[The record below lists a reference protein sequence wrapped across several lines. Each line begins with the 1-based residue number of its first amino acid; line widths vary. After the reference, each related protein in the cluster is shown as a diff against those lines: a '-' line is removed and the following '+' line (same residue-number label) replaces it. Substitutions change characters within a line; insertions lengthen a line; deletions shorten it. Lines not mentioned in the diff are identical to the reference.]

1 MQERD
6 EFKTFVI
13 REATSKDVHEM
24 LEIFNYYVE
33 NSFAAYLETPV
44 GPDFSRIF
52 MIRVDRTKMS
62 IFLFM

>member
-13 REATSKDVHEM
+13 REATSEDIQGM

-44 GPDFSRIF
+44 GPDFFQLPVMRL
-52 MIRVDRTKMS
+52 DRTKKS
-62 IFLFM
+62 YFPFM